1 MVTVLTPVSSPPSGS
16 FKMATLQ
23 VQGQKICDNNN
34 KKSYI
39 QDDVW
44 GTNMVYLT
52 LQISLRCRVQMSNLS
67 SFLTTSFHTQLS
79 FLDADSEEDLLEEE
93 EEEEEESFGPSGIH
107 NYLHIAALEIYVY
120 ITCWKPV
127 LRPD

>member
-1 MVTVLTPVSSPPSGS
+1 MRHEYGL
-16 FKMATLQ
+16 F
-23 VQGQKICDNNN
+23 D
-34 KKSYI
+34 
-39 QDDVW
+39 
-44 GTNMVYLT
+44 
-52 LQISLRCRVQMSNLS
+52 LQISLLFRVQMSNLS

-120 ITCWKPV
+120 IPC
-127 LRPD
+127 